1 MQSFES
7 YILTENIAPANLD
20 RAALLIARYLRKNT
34 PFVFF
39 RYPGVESFSGKMR
52 GFGVRFYA
60 TKSGVSIRFN
70 WRSLG
75 DMGLVGVHSVDYWN
89 GKSKAS
95 TNLEFEGGTSL
106 VQILPLVAK
115 MISDG
120 GYKSRS
126 KWTLPQGESLNE
138 DTDLLFESANPEAMV
153 SDVLDMIA
161 NPGFLKSQIYP
172 KHKMPGYRV
181 FEYIAA
187 TYPNLV
193 MKQGNKY
200 VWAGK
205 PKDLQS
211 LKRDVDKI
219 LAGSGAVKVKVSKGS
234 SSEKYDVDS
243 SITALENQRERIT
256 FEAQL
261 QDLENLIK
269 LTVKG
274 ASNALFIAGRGGVGK
289 THTTEKVL
297 GQLGLRDGTG
307 YFKNTGSATAAG
319 MYSLLFKYRDDIIL
333 FDDSDDALKDQESRN
348 ILKAATD
355 TKKVRKLVWNKMGKN
370 IVDPDEMTPDEMLDA
385 GLLPRFFEFTGR
397 IIFISNLK
405 MDKLDPD
412 GALRT
417 RAFIIDIDPTEVE
430 VYEFMAKIVDDIP
443 LEEGLSLDS
452 KSRLHVIE
460 LLKKGGSKQSANL
473 RKLSRGLNMAAGAQ
487 AAGVSVS
494 DGDLARMIEMY
505 A

>member
-1 MQSFES
+1 MQRFES
-7 YILTENIAPANLD
+7 FIINENIAPANLD

-34 PFVFF
+34 PYMFF
-39 RYPGVESFSGKMR
+39 RYPGVEGFSGKIK
-52 GFGVRFYA
+52 GFGVRFYS
-60 TKSGVSIRFN
+60 TKKNVSVRFN

-75 DMGLVGVHSVDYWN
+75 DMGLVGVHSVDFWN
-89 GKSKAS
+89 GKEKAS
-95 TNLEFEGGTSL
+95 TNLEFGKGTSI
-106 VQILPLVAK
+106 VQILPMVAQ
-115 MISDG
+115 MVSDG

-126 KWTLPQGESLNE
+126 KWTLPPDDGLKE
-138 DTDLLFESANPEAMV
+138 DTFLVENVDPENMV
-153 SDVLDMIA
+153 DDILDMIA
-161 NPGFLKSQIYP
+161 SPNFVKSRIYP
-172 KHKMPGYRV
+172 KHRSPGVRI
-181 FEYIAA
+181 FDYIMT
-187 TYPNLV
+187 TYPSLFV
-193 MKQGNKY
+193 KDGIKY
-200 VWAGK
+200 KWTGS
-205 PKDLQS
+205 PKDLQK
-211 LKRDVDKI
+211 LKKEKDNI
-219 LAGSGAVKVKVSKGS
+219 LAGSGAVRVKISKGAS
-234 SSEKYDVDS
+234 NEKYQVDS
-243 SITALENQRERIT
+243 AISALESQRERIT
-256 FEAQL
+256 FEKQL
-261 QDLENLIK
+261 LDLENLIK

-297 GQLGLRDGTG
+297 GELGLRDGTG

-370 IVDPDEMTPDEMLDA
+370 IVDPDEMSADEMLEA

-417 RAFIIDIDPTEVE
+417 RAFIIDIDPTEIE
-430 VYEFMAKIVDDIP
+430 VYDFMEKIVGDIP
-443 LEEGLSLDS
+443 LEEGLSLDT

-460 LLKKGGSKQSANL
+460 LLRKGGSKQSANL

-487 AAGVSVS
+487 AAGVSVGDS
-494 DGDLARMIEMY
+494 DLARMIETY